1 MGLHAADYI
10 AIIGIM
16 DNKKNS
22 LKSIV
27 YQETLD
33 GIIRGEYKANQ
44 IINEQ
49 ELVTKFGFSKSP
61 VREALIALC
70 NEGILK
76 NIPRYG
82 YEVIRLTSKD
92 AHEILHFRFIL
103 EGGLL
108 LRCYKQITEEQIAE
122 LYRLDNLCNESAE
135 DMWVHW
141 EHNINFH
148 LKLISYSD
156 NTYAYHQLQKS
167 MDILKRAYAQ
177 FYWDKW
183 DAEYNPVDMRYHS
196 KILSCI
202 QSRHIDKALEYLE
215 LDLADFRSI

>member
-1 MGLHAADYI
+1 M
-10 AIIGIM
+10 
-16 DNKKNS
+16 NKEKNS

-33 GIIRGEYKANQ
+33 GIIRGEYKAGQ

-49 ELVTKFGFSKSP
+49 ELVTKFGYSKSP
-61 VREALIALC
+61 VREALISLC
-70 NEGILK
+70 NEGILR

-82 YEVIRLTSKD
+82 YEVVRLTSKD
-92 AHEILHFRFIL
+92 VEEILRFRFLL

-108 LRCYKQITEEQIAE
+108 RGCHTDITAQQMDE
-122 LYRLDNLCNESAE
+122 LYRLDNLCNESVK

-141 EHNINFH
+141 EHNMNFH
-148 LKLISYSD
+148 LMLISCSG
-156 NTYAYHQLQKS
+156 NSYAYQQLQKS

-183 DAEYNPVDMRYHS
+183 DEAYNPVDMRYHS

-202 QSRHIDKALEYLE
+202 QSGDIGKALEYLE
-215 LDLADFRSI
+215 LDLKDFRSI

>member
-1 MGLHAADYI
+1 M
-10 AIIGIM
+10 
-16 DNKKNS
+16 NTEKSS

-49 ELVTKFGFSKSP
+49 ELVAKFGFSKSP

-70 NEGILK
+70 NEGVLR

-92 AHEILHFRFIL
+92 ANEILRFRFIL

-108 LRCYKQITEEQIAE
+108 KECYDRITSGDMEE
-122 LYRLDNLCNESAE
+122 LYRLDNLCNASVD

-148 LKLISYSD
+148 LKLISYSG
-156 NTYAYHQLQKS
+156 NTYAYQQLQRS
-167 MDILKRAYAQ
+167 MDLLKRAYAQ

-183 DAEYNPVDMRYHS
+183 DAAYNPIDMRYHS
-196 KILSCI
+196 AILSCI
-202 QSRHIDKALEYLE
+202 KKKDIDRALENLE
-215 LDLADFRSI
+215 LDLKDFRSI